1 MMVVKPERVNCRTM
15 PVRCVAKIVWQLMDI
30 NACGC
35 MQCSLLV
42 DRNVSAVATPIGKHA
57 EHRQERALARQNSKV
72 AFDSRARAA
81 TRGDRSCD
89 DFAGG
94 LGRTR
99 LFGSADLG
107 GGDRHRCL
115 AGLRQVRDVN
125 RWAPVHAVGPIAVY
139 VADQPCIDRTH
150 CIGGASGRAG
160 QRCSCTRSL
169 NQLQQSGIP
178 VPGWIARAPVAGE
191 YLEAWWRS
199 SPATQVQVEWL
210 RGVNAEHITAWT
222 STLGRRAAASAV
234 SFVATL
240 IALFLVLRDGRMPAD
255 HALTVAGSSP
265 GERLARKIADAIRAT
280 VNGTVATG
288 GAWLM
293 AAGLAGVGTAVL
305 LENVILPALN
315 GEAARIP
322 FVLVLVG
329 IIGGIGSVRIA
340 RSFPRPRDN
349 GGPADHMA
357 RVDWY
362 RRVIIS
368 DHQIVSLS

>member
-1 MMVVKPERVNCRTM
+1 MLST
-15 PVRCVAKIVWQLMDI
+15 
-30 NACGC
+30 
-35 MQCSLLV
+35 
-42 DRNVSAVATPIGKHA
+42 DRNELWPVKTARLPSIRAHERPRAAIAVAMILLAAWVGRDFLVALTWAAVIAIVAWPVYVRFATSIGGHQSTLLAPLLFTLLISLVLIGPI
-57 EHRQERALARQNSKV
+57 ALAAHQV
-72 AFDSRARAA
+72 AQGSDALAHGRSINCSRAEFRSRAGSRAR
-81 TRGDRSCD
+81 RSP
-89 DFAGG
+89 ANI
-94 LGRTR
+94 LRP
-99 LFGSADLG
+99 G
-107 GGDRHRCL
+107 GG
-115 AGLRQVRDVN
+115 AARQ
-125 RWAPVHAVGPIAVY
+125 P
-139 VADQPCIDRTH
+139 
-150 CIGGASGRAG
+150 
-160 QRCSCTRSL
+160 
-169 NQLQQSGIP
+169 
-178 VPGWIARAPVAGE
+178 
-191 YLEAWWRS
+191 
-199 SPATQVQVEWL
+199 QVQVEWL